1 MKTYEGDYP
10 NQLYKG
16 VVRHIMEYGE
26 KVSPRGKLTHEIQP
40 GCHTLYTPAKKLSST
55 PGRRANPFFSM
66 AESLWIIAGRGDS
79 EWVSTFNNKLNEFQL
94 DEGHTD
100 YNAPYGRRIRFA
112 NKHRNEEL
120 TLNKVVFFNMK
131 KIPQVDQL
139 LHCYLSLK
147 KDPDSRQ
154 AVVSLWNPLM
164 DYVLH
169 ETKDR
174 PCNTT
179 IYFKIRNNKLN
190 MTVCNRS
197 NDVHLGLYGVNF
209 VQFSRIQEFMAASLN
224 VGIGTY
230 THLSDSLHI
239 YDDSQHTKNILESKY
254 DFDIYK
260 FVEPKFL
267 THELFKNEYKGYH
280 LGGHI
285 VEPKYF
291 EPNLND
297 FLSIADQVIDESI
310 NFRKNGV
317 SLIARFCK
325 TEYALNCYRYL
336 TAYDYYKEKKYEECL
351 EVLKNVFEYGFKDWA
366 ILGLEFCMRNIE
378 FRNHFKTNLEDPD
391 QMFDP
396 SNKIYEFIAKSFE
409 PSVASHV
416 LQFLH
421 NH

>member
-1 MKTYEGDYP
+1 MGEYP
-10 NQLYKG
+10 NLMYKQ
-16 VVRHIMEYGE
+16 VIRNIMTLGD
-26 KVSPRGKLTHEIQP
+26 KVSPRGKLTYELQP
-40 GCHTLYTPAKKLSST
+40 AVHHLTSPAKKLSST
-55 PGRRANPFFSM
+55 PGRKANPFFSM

-112 NKHRNEEL
+112 NKHRAEEL
-120 TLNKVVFFNMK
+120 TINKINFFNMK

-154 AVVSLWNPLM
+154 AVVSLWNPLI
-164 DYVLH
+164 DYVMH

-179 IYFKIRNNKLN
+179 IYFKIREKKLN

-224 VGIGTY
+224 VGIGKY
-230 THLSDSLHI
+230 THFSDSLHI

-254 DFDIYK
+254 DFDIYEM
-260 FVEPKFL
+260 VEPKIL
-267 THELFKNEYKGYH
+267 TYELFCEEF
-280 LGGHI
+280 L
-285 VEPKYF
+285 KYQSF
-291 EPNLND
+291 DQDPNIKPNLND
-297 FLSIADQVIDESI
+297 FLSIADQVIDESL
-310 NFRKNGV
+310 NFRKNGFSSV
-317 SLIARFCK
+317 ATWCK
-325 TEYALNCYRYL
+325 TDYALNCYRYL
-336 TAYDYYKEKKYEECL
+336 VAYDYYKQGNYEAVFEI
-351 EVLKNVFEYGFKDWA
+351 LKTVFEYGFKDWA
-366 ILGLEFCMRNIE
+366 ILGLEFCMRNEKFKE
-378 FRNHFKTNLEDPD
+378 FTGQSSKLSDFIT
-391 QMFDP
+391 
-396 SNKIYEFIAKSFE
+396 SNFE
-409 PSVASHV
+409 TSQVV
-416 LQFLH
+416 RIIQYLH